1 MRKMKM
7 LLLAGLLVLAMGMLT
22 ACGNDNNNADE
33 TPITEEDS
41 AADDA
46 LTDENIPQTTVLPE
60 QEVQDE
66 YGGTVADDDAMN
78 NGTVTGNGT
87 MNNGTVTGDDSMIND
102 NGGVIDDNSNAADE
116 NDGTVSGAL
125 GDGVEDLGEGVG
137 EAVRDVGDAVG
148 NAVDGR

>member
-1 MRKMKM
+1 MRKIKM

-41 AADDA
+41 VEDENIVPDDV
-46 LTDENIPQTTVLPE
+46 LTEENIPQTTVVPE

-66 YGGTVADDDAMN
+66 YGGTVTGDDAMIRD
-78 NGTVTGNGT
+78 NGTDGNINENPNVG
-87 MNNGTVTGDDSMIND
+87 NTVDG
-102 NGGVIDDNSNAADE
+102 NSTNE

-125 GDGVEDLGEGVG
+125 GDSVENLGEGVG

>member
-41 AADDA
+41 AADDDA
-46 LTDENIPQTTVLPE
+46 LTDENVPQTTVLPE
-60 QEVQDE
+60 QDE
-66 YGGTVADDDAMN
+66 YGGV
-78 NGTVTGNGT
+78 
-87 MNNGTVTGDDSMIND
+87 IND
-102 NGGVIDDNSNAADE
+102 NPNAADGNLTNE

>member
-46 LTDENIPQTTVLPE
+46 LTDENIPQTTVLPG

-66 YGGTVADDDAMN
+66 YDGTVTGDGAMN
-78 NGTVTGNGT
+78 NGTVTGDGA
-87 MNNGTVTGDDSMIND
+87 MNND
-102 NGGVIDDNSNAADE
+102 NGGVIDDNSNAADRNLTNE
-116 NDGTVSGAL
+116 NNGTVSGAL

>member
-7 LLLAGLLVLAMGMLT
+7 LLFAGLLVLAMGMLT
-22 ACGNDNNNADE
+22 ACGNDNNNVDE

-41 AADDA
+41 VEDENIVPDDV
-46 LTDENIPQTTVLPE
+46 LTEENIPQTTVVPE

-66 YGGTVADDDAMN
+66 YGGTVTGDDAMIRD
-78 NGTVTGNGT
+78 NGTDGNINENPNVG
-87 MNNGTVTGDDSMIND
+87 NTVDG
-102 NGGVIDDNSNAADE
+102 NSTNE

-125 GDGVEDLGEGVG
+125 GDSVENLGEGVG

>member
-7 LLLAGLLVLAMGMLT
+7 LLFAGLLVLTMGMLT

-41 AADDA
+41 VEDENIIPDDDV
-46 LTDENIPQTTVLPE
+46 LTEENIPQTTVVPE

-66 YGGTVADDDAMN
+66 YGGTVTGNDAMIRD
-78 NGTVTGNGT
+78 NGTDGSINENPNAGN
-87 MNNGTVTGDDSMIND
+87 TVDGNSIN
-102 NGGVIDDNSNAADE
+102 E

-125 GDGVEDLGEGVG
+125 GDSVENLGEGVG
-137 EAVRDVGDAVG
+137 EAVRDVSDAVG
-148 NAVDGR
+148 NAVNGR

>member
-1 MRKMKM
+1 MRKTKM

-22 ACGNDNNNADE
+22 ACGNDNNNVDE

-41 AADDA
+41 VEDENIVPDDV
-46 LTDENIPQTTVLPE
+46 LTEENIPQTTVVPE

-66 YGGTVADDDAMN
+66 YGGTVTGDDAMIRD
-78 NGTVTGNGT
+78 NGTDGNINENPNVG
-87 MNNGTVTGDDSMIND
+87 NTVDG
-102 NGGVIDDNSNAADE
+102 NSTNE

-125 GDGVEDLGEGVG
+125 GDSVENLGEGVG